1 MYAKKFCGTDF
12 SIRGNELFWD
22 HKSSKYCL
30 IRWINGNQ
38 NLKLKTKNQNIFVG
52 VYENLTTFLY
62 ILNRDTRKHFF
73 RRGKRFSCPLF

>member
-38 NLKLKTKNQNIFVG
+38 NLKLKTKISTLLFTLKKKWYFVTKI
-52 VYENLTTFLY
+52 VLTY
-62 ILNRDTRKHFF
+62 CEK
-73 RRGKRFSCPLF
+73 KLF